1 MIEIGDV
8 VIYANTGT
16 KGIVKEIK
24 EKDGVRWALLDN
36 ELYYV
41 MDMLKQADIKE
52 TVEENDI
59 SISEIKAKLDDEK
72 KIDLSKI
79 SDEFCG
85 GGG

>member
-52 TVEENDI
+52 TVEEKDI

>member
-1 MIEIGDV
+1 MVEIGDV

-52 TVEENDI
+52 TVEEKDI